1 MHLVNDSEKYFNENI
16 EIQKICSISVDTL
29 LLTLWDQVAGTKYS
43 ISDMESLSMYA
54 KLFDVIK
61 WYC

>member
-1 MHLVNDSEKYFNENI
+1 MHLVKDSEKYFNENI

-43 ISDMESLSMYA
+43 ISDM
-54 KLFDVIK
+54 
-61 WYC
+61 